1 MFDHA
6 DEASHSF
13 FVALACNAS
22 KDLGKKRQW
31 IVHESPRQRERIA
44 SELELWGITALVLP
58 DSPVNPD
65 NELHEIAD
73 PETAAEWFSILETL
87 ATSDAFA
94 VICGPDSF
102 SQYAPS
108 AKSLLSNRTHLKSGL
123 ILDPTAFA
131 ETLAAHGYERFPTV
145 TARGHFAIRG
155 GILDLFPFQ
164 SPRPLRLEFFDTELE
179 SIREFDLNTQA
190 STRKIAEIDLQLT
203 EPPAVATIADYFR
216 AGDVKISLLTDQS
229 DQSDLSDSYASTVAG
244 DSSPRPLE
252 GIPAPH
258 FLITENTSTA
268 EENFTLAA
276 YGSPLGTFDAGD
288 FILDELR
295 REAFFKQL
303 NEWQRDGWDIG
314 IVFSTKGELERFT
327 ELSGK
332 NLERDLGL
340 TPIIGEL
347 VSSFTLP
354 VTKLAV
360 LSSSELFGRYRTP
373 GAARRSTVE
382 KARAIRARATLDD
395 IEPGDLVVHYEYGI
409 GKFKGIVAE
418 AEGEELQIEYKD
430 GSILS
435 VPLEQAHLL
444 GKYIGVGGKTPD
456 LNKLGNA
463 TWQKN
468 RKSAEKSILDYAAR
482 LLRIQAER
490 EHDQGHAHPPDSR
503 WMFEFEQSFHYTET
517 PDQKQAIL
525 DTKHDL
531 EAPRPMDRLICGD
544 VGFGKTEVAIR
555 AAFKAITGGKQVAL
569 LCPTTVLAEQH
580 WRTFRERF
588 SDYPIRVDLLN
599 RFRSAAEVRATIAGL
614 ADGSVDMVI
623 GTHRLISG
631 DVAYKDLG
639 LAVVDEEQ
647 RFGVAHKEKFK
658 DLFRQIDV
666 LTLSATPIPRTLYMA
681 LMGARDMST
690 IDTAPPNRL
699 PVSTT
704 VTAYDER
711 IIRDAIRREM
721 KRGGQV
727 FFLHNRVKTIEMV
740 HKKLKELVPEARVLV
755 GHGQMEKHDLEN
767 VMHAFVNHEADV
779 LLATTIIETG
789 IDIPNANTILIDRAD
804 RFGLADLYQLRGRV
818 GRAGEKAY
826 AILLLPREMITQ
838 GDARK
843 RIHAIQQYTALGS
856 GFKIAM
862 RDLEIRGAGNL
873 LGTKQSGHIAKIGF
887 DLYCQLLRQS
897 IDRLKGKKDPTLH
910 ETTFKADFIVS
921 TETQWVLRQK
931 TADLETEDKNS
942 SSSQNQKSKI
952 INHQSSISPSPSVL
966 SVQSVVKNSSSSSSK
981 SKIKNH
987 QSSKQGEHLRTLE
1000 NMTKSFSLGRSETE
1014 SIVNQTPDLLPAFI
1028 PTAYLSDAKLR
1039 INAYRELAEA
1049 NTQKSISL
1057 LEKSWIDRHGR
1068 LPEAVQHLLTIARIK
1083 AEAAANNVS
1092 SVEISQ
1098 QRIILHRNGS
1108 PILLDG
1114 SRFPRLTKSKP
1125 AKKLEEAL
1133 EMLMNF

>member
-1 MFDHA
+1 MRHETAWLRRALTAPEFHEHLAPFATGEGQTIFDHA
-6 DEASHSF
+6 AEASHSF
-13 FVALACNAS
+13 FAALACAAAS
-22 KDLGKKRQW
+22 DRGKRRHW
-31 IVHESPRQRERIA
+31 IVHESPRQRERLA
-44 SELELWGITALVLP
+44 AELELWGITAVVLP
-58 DSPVNPD
+58 DSPLNPE
-65 NELHEIAD
+65 NELHEISD
-73 PETAAEWFSILETL
+73 PETAAEWFSILEIL
-87 ATSDAFA
+87 ATTDAFT
-94 VICGPDSF
+94 VLCGPDSF

-108 AKSLLSNRTHLKSGL
+108 AKSLLSNRTHLKPGL
-123 ILDPTAFA
+123 ALDPTAFA
-131 ETLAAHGYERFPTV
+131 DTLTEHGYVRFPTV

-179 SIREFDLNTQA
+179 SIREFDINTQA
-190 STRKIAEIDLQLT
+190 STRKIPEIHLQLT
-203 EPPAVATIADYFR
+203 EPPAVATIADYLKPD
-216 AGDVKISLLTDQS
+216 DVVIAIQGGA
-229 DQSDLSDSYASTVAG
+229 ASGCPTTP
-244 DSSPRPLE
+244 S
-252 GIPAPH
+252 
-258 FLITENTSTA
+258 FLITENTA
-268 EENFTLAA
+268 EGEIEEDFTLAA

-288 FILDELR
+288 FVLDELR
-295 REAFFKQL
+295 RETFFKQL
-303 NEWQRDGWDIG
+303 NEWQREAWDIG

-332 NLERDLGL
+332 DLERDLGL
-340 TPIIGEL
+340 TPVIGEL
-347 VSSFTLP
+347 ISSFTLP

-373 GAARRSTVE
+373 GAARRSSVE
-382 KARAIRARATLDD
+382 KARVIRARATLDD

-409 GKFKGIVAE
+409 GKFKGIAQE
-418 AEGEELQIEYKD
+418 EEGEELQIEYKD

-444 GKYIGVGGKTPD
+444 GKYVGVGGKTPD

-490 EHDQGHAHPPDSR
+490 EHDQGHAHPPDTR

-555 AAFKAITGGKQVAL
+555 AAFKAITGGKQAAL

-599 RFRSAAEVRATIAGL
+599 RFRSAAEVKATIQGL

-639 LAVVDEEQ
+639 LAIVDEEQ

-690 IDTAPPNRL
+690 IDTPPPNRL

-711 IIRDAIRREM
+711 VIRDAIRREM

-727 FFLHNRVKTIEMV
+727 FFLHNRVKTIESV

-843 RIHAIQQYTALGS
+843 RIHAIKQYTALGS

-873 LGTKQSGHIAKIGF
+873 LGTKQSGHIAQIGF

-897 IDRLKGKKDPTLH
+897 IDRLKGKKDPSLN
-910 ETTFKADFIVS
+910 ETTFKADFIVP
-921 TETQWVLRQK
+921 TETQWVSSRHK
-931 TADLETEDKNS
+931 TQDDKTQERTS
-942 SSSQNQKSKI
+942 SKSTIQNQ
-952 INHQSSISPSPSVL
+952 QSSIGN
-966 SVQSVVKNSSSSSSK
+966 QISS
-981 SKIKNH
+981 H
-987 QSSKQGEHLRTLE
+987 
-1000 NMTKSFSLGRSETE
+1000 
-1014 SIVNQTPDLLPAFI
+1014 LPAFI
-1028 PTAYLSDAKLR
+1028 PTSYLSDAKLR
-1039 INAYRELAEA
+1039 IHAYRELAEA
-1049 NTQKSISL
+1049 NTPHAIDSL
-1057 LEKSWIDRHGR
+1057 VKNWIDRHGR
-1068 LPEAVQHLLTIARIK
+1068 LPEPVKHLLTIARIK
-1083 AEAAANNVS
+1083 AEAASNKIS
-1092 SVEISQ
+1092 SVEISG
-1098 QRIILHRNGS
+1098 QRLMLQRNGS
-1108 PILLDG
+1108 PILMDG
-1114 SRFPRLTKSKP
+1114 SRYPRLMKSKP
-1125 AKKLEEAL
+1125 EEKLSEAL
-1133 EMLMNF
+1133 DMLRNF

>member
-13 FVALACNAS
+13 FAALACTAAS
-22 KDLGKKRQW
+22 DRGKKRQW
-31 IVHESPRQRERIA
+31 IVHESPRQRERLA
-44 SELELWGITALVLP
+44 AELELWGITAVVLP
-58 DSPVNPD
+58 DVGAIFGRPPETD
-65 NELHEIAD
+65 RELQLAPEAPPLEVQD
-73 PETAAEWFSILETL
+73 PETAAEWFAILETL
-87 ATSDAFA
+87 AISDSFA
-94 VICGPDSF
+94 VLLGSDQF
-102 SQYAPS
+102 QQYAPS
-108 AKSLLSNRTHLKSGL
+108 PHSLLSNRTHLKPGL

-131 ETLAAHGYERFPTV
+131 ETLTTHGYERFPTV

-179 SIREFDLNTQA
+179 SIREFDLNSQA
-190 STRKIAEIDLQLT
+190 STRKIAQIDLLLT
-203 EPPAVATIADYFR
+203 EPPAVATIADYLKPDDAVIR
-216 AGDVKISLLTDQS
+216 I
-229 DQSDLSDSYASTVAG
+229 VAG
-244 DSSPRPLE
+244 TCSPSPSE
-252 GIPAPH
+252 GLAVPPS
-258 FLITENTSTA
+258 FLITEGTSTA

-276 YGSPLGTFDAGD
+276 YSSPLGTFDAGD
-288 FILDELR
+288 FVLDELR
-295 REAFFKQL
+295 RETFFKQL
-303 NEWQRDGWDIG
+303 NEWQREAWDIG

-332 NLERDLGL
+332 DLERDLGL
-340 TPIIGEL
+340 TPVIGEL
-347 VSSFTLP
+347 ISSFILP

-373 GAARRSTVE
+373 GAARRSSVE
-382 KARAIRARATLDD
+382 KARVIRARATLDD

-409 GKFKGIVAE
+409 GKFKGIAQE
-418 AEGEELQIEYKD
+418 EEGEELQIEYKD

-490 EHDQGHAHPPDSR
+490 EHDQGHAHPPDTR

-555 AAFKAITGGKQVAL
+555 AAFKAITGGKQAAL

-599 RFRSAAEVRATIAGL
+599 RFRSAAEVKATIQGL

-639 LAVVDEEQ
+639 LAIVDEEQ

-690 IDTAPPNRL
+690 IDTPPPNRL

-740 HKKLKELVPEARVLV
+740 HKKIKELVPEARVLV

-843 RIHAIQQYTALGS
+843 RIHAIKQYTALGS

-873 LGTKQSGHIAKIGF
+873 LGTKQSGHIAQIGF

-897 IDRLKGKKDPTLH
+897 IDRLKGKKDPSLQ
-910 ETTFKADFIVS
+910 ETTFKADFIIP
-921 TETQWVLRQK
+921 TETQWVSRGQESGVRSQK
-931 TADLETEDKNS
+931 EKKSKTQENLSSLADLA
-942 SSSQNQKSKI
+942 
-952 INHQSSISPSPSVL
+952 
-966 SVQSVVKNSSSSSSK
+966 VQS
-981 SKIKNH
+981 
-987 QSSKQGEHLRTLE
+987 
-1000 NMTKSFSLGRSETE
+1000 
-1014 SIVNQTPDLLPAFI
+1014 LPAFI
-1028 PTAYLSDAKLR
+1028 PTSYLSDAKLR
-1039 INAYRELAEA
+1039 IHAYRELAEA
-1049 NTQKSISL
+1049 NTPKAIDT
-1057 LEKSWIDRHGR
+1057 LEKNWIDRHGR
-1068 LPEAVQHLLTIARIK
+1068 LPEPVKNLLTIARIK
-1083 AEAAANNVS
+1083 AEAAVNNVS
-1092 SVEISQ
+1092 SVEISG
-1098 QRIILHRNGS
+1098 QRLMLQRNGS
-1108 PILLDG
+1108 PILMDG
-1114 SRFPRLTKSKP
+1114 SRYPRLTKTKP
-1125 AKKLEEAL
+1125 PEMLAEAL
-1133 EMLMNF
+1133 EMLRNF